1 MQKIHTKNTF
11 VNAIDTND
19 ILNIDRYIRKET

>member
-11 VNAIDTND
+11 VNAIDAND